1 MDLAVICADIG
12 CVKQGNFAWYDS
24 SGASG
29 DRPSAL
35 ASRVADLLNVGDV
48 PLRWASSARWFV
60 PLPEDEIS
68 LGGGRPG
75 DGSRPWSAGAG
86 CGALTTGLVQVAWVL
101 RSVREQLAQPTPAFL
116 DWDPFVSERRG
127 VFLWE
132 AFVSGK
138 VKGLD
143 HIDDATLA
151 VRAFEHSLPDP
162 ASVNAVVCQSEVY
175 SLVGAALLRSGWASS
190 VALLSQPCLVVEGGV
205 ALGSIVQG
213 RVANCCHRNRYLL
226 AGRVAWSHD

>member
-12 CVKQGNFAWYDS
+12 SVKQGNFAWYDS

-35 ASRVADLLNVGDV
+35 ASRVADLLNMRRRVALGFEC
-48 PLRWASSARWFV
+48 PLFV

-86 CGALTTGLVQVAWVL
+86 CGVLTTGLVQVAWVL
-101 RSVREQLAQPTPAFL
+101 RSVRRQLTRPAVAHVG
-116 DWDPFVSERRG
+116 WDAFAREASGLFV
-127 VFLWE
+127 WE

-138 VKGLD
+138 AKGLD
-143 HIDDATLA
+143 HVDDATLA
-151 VRAFEHSLPDP
+151 VHAFERSLPDP
-162 ASVNAVVCQSEVY
+162 PSANAVVCESEVY
-175 SLVGAALLRSGWASS
+175 SLVGAALLRSGWSS
-190 VALLSQPCLVVEGGV
+190 DTTLLSQPCLVIK
-205 ALGSIVQG
+205 AL
-213 RVANCCHRNRYLL
+213 
-226 AGRVAWSHD
+226 